1 MTGTLREPPLGR
13 AVRAG
18 LTAATAVAA
27 VAGTLAG
34 SPAQAQDIPGEE
46 TFVRASAAV
55 PAVLSSSAD
64 PGAAEA
70 MLAAA
75 AAGAR
80 AEVQRIALSGLPAE
94 LRTSAWNALR
104 STRGDVAI
112 TDWLAPDGGF
122 DQAKK
127 RLRDARS
134 RNRQFCERVVRTHP
148 AEFAPQT
155 RAAAERA
162 LKGSDADRA
171 AFVKTG
177 YAQAQQSDRVARD
190 AAAAERQAV
199 LDRDREFVGSLAEH
213 DPGEQVRVAAQWAL
227 RPGAADEDVRE
238 FYGFGWVTGATLD
251 LEGHRLRTTDSEA
264 LRHRTLAVLS
274 RTATEAEAALR
285 DATDA
290 AAARDRAERAWQAV
304 ASLARDAQTAWQAER
319 KHAAQQAENWQR
331 VQVLALADARE
342 MWKLLAEPAEANRQ
356 SWVKEEQTAVGSAAF
371 WQDILGRARDG
382 ETRVKG

>member
-1 MTGTLREPPLGR
+1 MTGSRREPPLGR

-34 SPAQAQDIPGEE
+34 SPAHAQDLPREGP
-46 TFVRASAAV
+46 FVRASAAV
-55 PAVLSSSAD
+55 PAVLSASAD

-70 MLAAA
+70 VLVAA

-104 STRGDVAI
+104 STRGDAAI
-112 TDWLAPDGGF
+112 TEWLAPGGGF
-122 DQAKK
+122 EQAKQ
-127 RLRDARS
+127 RLRDART
-134 RNRQFCERVVRTHP
+134 RNRQFCDRVVRTHP

-177 YAQAQQSDRVARD
+177 YAQAQHGDRVARE
-190 AAAAERQAV
+190 AAAGEQRAV
-199 LDRDREFVGSLAEH
+199 LERDREFVRSLAEH

-227 RPGAADEDVRE
+227 RSGAADEDVRE
-238 FYGFGWVTGATLD
+238 FYGFGWVTGGALD

-264 LRHRTLAVLS
+264 LRHRTLTLLLK
-274 RTATEAEAALR
+274 TATEAEAALR
-285 DATDA
+285 GASDA
-290 AAARDRAERAWQAV
+290 AAARAEVERAWQAV
-304 ASLARDAQTAWQAER
+304 ASHARDAHTAWQAER
-319 KHAAQQAENWQR
+319 ERAAQQAESWKGIQ
-331 VQVLALADARE
+331 ALAQGSAEE
-342 MWKLLAEPAEANRQ
+342 MWKRITDPAGANRQ
-356 SWVKEEQTAVGSAAF
+356 SWSKEEQDAVGSAAF
-371 WQDILGRARDG
+371 WQDILQQARDG
-382 ETRVKG
+382 QTRIAR